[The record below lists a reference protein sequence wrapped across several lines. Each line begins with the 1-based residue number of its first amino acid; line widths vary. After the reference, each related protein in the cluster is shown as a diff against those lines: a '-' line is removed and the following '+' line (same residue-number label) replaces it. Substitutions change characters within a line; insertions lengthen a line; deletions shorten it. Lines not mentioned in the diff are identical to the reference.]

1 MKFWRLLTATSF
13 PSVAG
18 NWHNVLIEAGVRQ
31 TLNKSPQRAITRTQ
45 AVCGVEFLANI
56 QILARNLRWQAHPDP
71 GAARFCGDLFSA
83 SLGLLN

>member
-18 NWHNVLIEAGVRQ
+18 NWHNVLIEAGV
-31 TLNKSPQRAITRTQ
+31 TEALNKSPQRAITRTQ

-56 QILARNLRWQAHPDP
+56 QKLAAK
-71 GAARFCGDLFSA
+71 SA
-83 SLGLLN
+83 LASPSRSGRRASAETYSALP